1 MYLKL
6 EDVLDALEREVS
18 AIWPKCE
25 IYRNVMP
32 KNFERPSFYV
42 ELVEFTM
49 KPEAGTPASVSRIGK
64 FRIVAFEKVDEYHNA
79 QVSELDTKLDRL
91 AGIFAKGYLP
101 VCDRAP
107 HAAIEKGQILSTD
120 AAELVVTFSWL
131 EDLADYAGAAPE
143 AEPIEHVGI
152 AQK

>member
-1 MYLKL
+1 MYIKL

-18 AIWPKCE
+18 ARWPACT

-32 KNFERPSFYV
+32 KNFARPSFYV

-49 KPEAGTPASVSRIGK
+49 KPEAGTPASVSRNGK
-64 FRIVAFEKVDEYHNA
+64 FRIVAFETVDEYHNS
-79 QVSELDTKLDRL
+79 QVSDLDTKLDKL
-91 AGIFAKGYLP
+91 AGIFAQGWLA

-120 AAELVVTFSWL
+120 AAELTISLSWL
-131 EDLADYAGAAPE
+131 EDLADYAEAAPE
-143 AEPIEHVGI
+143 PAPIEHVRI
-152 AQK
+152 EQN

>member
-1 MYLKL
+1 MYIKL
-6 EDVLDALEREVS
+6 EDVLDALEREIS
-18 AIWPKCE
+18 ALWPTCE

-32 KNFERPSFYV
+32 KNFARPSFYV

-49 KPEAGTPASVSRIGK
+49 KPEAGTPCSVSRNGK
-64 FRIVAFEKVDEYHNA
+64 FRIVAFETVDEYHNS

-91 AGIFAKGYLP
+91 AGIFAPGYLP

-120 AAELVVTFSWL
+120 AAELVFSLSWL
-131 EDLADYAGAAPE
+131 EDLADYAEAAPE
-143 AEPIEHVGI
+143 AEPIERVELV
-152 AQK
+152 QK